1 MDFIQT
7 DPIIFSKCVHKL
19 INHSRRY
26 CSPLFDSYRSQVLP
40 ASKLSF
46 FKILSSFI
54 PSLRRVREV
63 VYFVFVC
70 FTLFCVLNVTIL
82 SYIVTESAFH
92 ATAYAVLLTVF
103 RFLTTESK
111 VHQLPCS
118 CYEKYGNIA
127 GKLDV

>member
-1 MDFIQT
+1 
-7 DPIIFSKCVHKL
+7 
-19 INHSRRY
+19 
-26 CSPLFDSYRSQVLP
+26 
-40 ASKLSF
+40 
-46 FKILSSFI
+46 
-54 PSLRRVREV
+54 V

-82 SYIVTESAFH
+82 SYIVTESALH
-92 ATAYAVLLTVF
+92 VTSYAVLLTVSQ
-103 RFLTTESK
+103 FLTTESK